1 MRINSPLLIKLAGR
15 VAGNVLRLLFRT
27 LYIELHTG
35 SVNPYGEKGEGH
47 YLFPLWHDSAVM
59 GTFGGRTHD
68 TLGLTSRHR
77 DGTFVAAILR
87 TVNVRSIRGSS
98 GRTGQRAARE
108 LIKEAAE
115 HDIVIT
121 PDGPRGPRRVMSRGI
136 IFLASKSGARIV
148 PSALVCSNAWE
159 VQGSWTSLTIPKPFS
174 RVVIVVGE
182 PVHVPANLSD
192 REIESCRETVQQ
204 RMDELQ
210 NLAQSELDQP
220 TGAPFSASKPVTP
233 AVLDN
238 AA

>member
-1 MRINSPLLIKLAGR
+1 MRINSPILIKLAGR
-15 VAGNVLRLLFRT
+15 VAGNMLRLLFRT
-27 LYIELHTG
+27 LNVEIHAG
-35 SVNPYGEKGEGH
+35 SVNPYGEKAEGR

-59 GTFGGRTHD
+59 GTFGGRTD
-68 TLGLTSRHR
+68 NTIGLTSRHR
-77 DGTFVAAILR
+77 DGTFSESILR
-87 TVNVRSIRGSS
+87 TVGVRSVRGSS

-108 LIKEAAE
+108 LIKQAAK

-121 PDGPRGPRRVMSRGI
+121 PDGPRGPRRVMSRGM
-136 IFLASKSGARIV
+136 IFLASKSGSRIV

-182 PVHVPANLSD
+182 PIHVPPNLSD
-192 REIESCRETVQQ
+192 HDLEFYRETAQR

-210 NLAQSELDQP
+210 PLAQSELEEP
-220 TGAPFSASKPVTP
+220 TGSPLRPLTMPTAMM
-233 AVLDN
+233 DN